1 MTDPFTHL
9 RDKLADLP
17 IQPGVYLM
25 KDSGGKIIYIGKA
38 KVLRNRVRTYFA
50 LTSSGDPKTEAL
62 RSKIADFEFLVT
74 TNEIEALILEANLVK
89 KHKPRYNV
97 NLKDDK
103 RYPFLKIT
111 GDDDFPRLVVTRSLH
126 RDNGIYFGP
135 YANVGGM
142 RETYRLITRLFRL
155 RDCKLRIPH
164 PRPNGTYKVC
174 LQYHIKRCDG
184 PCEKLISKEDYAREV
199 DKVVKL
205 LQGRSAALIAQLEI
219 EMKDYAAAKNFEEA
233 ARARDQIRAI
243 QAIMQKQKVVAD
255 ESIDRDIIAFA
266 RSAGDIAAV
275 VLQLRDG
282 LLIGRQNF
290 HLKAD
295 ASDTEADIAVSFFQQ
310 YYLSSAMIPEEIY
323 CSYRPGDESLIKSW
337 LSQRRG
343 GRVELAFPQKGEK
356 LRLIEM
362 AEANARLILQELL
375 KQRQE
380 RAGELPPAVALLQ
393 KELMLAKPPVKMCC
407 FDISNFGT
415 SNPVGSMV
423 FFHNGKPLKRNYRHF
438 QIKTVSGQDDFAMMN
453 EIVTR
458 YFTRVLSGEFEAPDL
473 CVIDGGRGQLNAA
486 LAAFS
491 ELGIEDQQ
499 ICGLAKRFEEIILPD
514 EKRAVT
520 LPHTSPALKL
530 MQRVRD
536 EAHRFAITY
545 HRSLRNKKTEQSL
558 LDSIP
563 GVGDKRKHELLKSF
577 GSLDALR
584 QADAEAIN
592 RVIRNRNLASI
603 IVDYLSRQE
612 A

>member
-17 IQPGVYLM
+17 VQPGVYLM

-266 RSAGDIAAV
+266 RSAGDVAAV

-282 LLIGRQNF
+282 LLVGRQNF

-323 CSYRPGDESLIKSW
+323 CSYRPEDESLIKSW
-337 LSQRRG
+337 LSQRRN

-407 FDISNFGT
+407 FDISNLGT

-438 QIKTVSGQDDFAMMN
+438 QIKTVTGQDDFAMMN

-473 CVIDGGRGQLNAA
+473 CIIDGGRGQLNAA
-486 LAAFS
+486 LAALS

-563 GVGDKRKHELLKSF
+563 GIGDKRKHELLKSF

-592 RVIRNRNLASI
+592 RVIRNKHLAST
-603 IVDYLSRQE
+603 IVEYLSRQE